1 MEVENV
7 GESLDNWLKPKQG
20 APVTELTNE
29 NYFSKYRG
37 VIELSSNDVRR
48 SKQAN
53 TILVGI
59 ITKALLIQVSKRVRE
74 AIDNRRR
81 LPLLD

>member
-1 MEVENV
+1 M
-7 GESLDNWLKPKQG
+7 
-20 APVTELTNE
+20 TELTNE